1 MMNLFKG
8 IFFILLLCN
17 FGCGIYSFTGIA
29 LDPKDKTVTVKF
41 FPNRA
46 TLVNPSL
53 SQYFTEQLK
62 DRIVSQ
68 TTLGLVDF
76 NGDLSFEGEISDYK
90 TEPVSIT
97 SDEQA
102 VLNRLTIVVRVKY
115 TSINNPKYNFNTS
128 FSRYA
133 DYESTSMLTDVEDG
147 LTEIIV
153 KELIDDIFNKSVVN
167 W

>member
-1 MMNLFKG
+1 MNK
-8 IFFILLLCN
+8 LLIGLCFVSIIN
-17 FGCGIYSFTGIA
+17 LTGCGIYSFTGIA

-46 TLVNPSL
+46 TLGGPSL

-62 DRIVSQ
+62 DRFVSQ
-68 TTLGLVDF
+68 TTLSLVDF
-76 NGDLSFEGEISDYK
+76 NGDLLFEGEITDYR
-90 TEPVSIT
+90 TEPVAVT
-97 SDEQA
+97 SDENAQY
-102 VLNRLTIVVRVKY
+102 NRLTIVVRVKY

-128 FSRYA
+128 FARYS
-133 DYESTSMLTDVEDG
+133 DYESTSLLSDVEDG
-147 LTEIIV
+147 LTETIV

>member
-1 MMNLFKG
+1 MSKLFK
-8 IFFILLLCN
+8 FVLFTVLFSN

-29 LDPKDKTVTVKF
+29 LDPKDKTVTIKF

-46 TLVNPSL
+46 SLVNPSL

-62 DRIVSQ
+62 DRFVSQ
-68 TTLGLVDF
+68 TNLSLVDF
-76 NGDLSFEGEISDYK
+76 NGDLMFEGEITDYR
-90 TEPVSIT
+90 TEPVAIT

-102 VLNRLTIVVRVKY
+102 EFNRLTVVVRVKY

-133 DYESTSMLTDVEDG
+133 DYESTSMLSDVEDG
-147 LTEIIV
+147 LNETIV